1 MKLGSLFGGGKQPL
15 ARPPVKK
22 KEPETQK
29 SKKAAKPTRN
39 IENVLAKKTKPGE
52 FNIDWGKPAPQQA
65 KDYRAVLQLEELEEY
80 LKKCQETGYASF
92 DWETAPSEESRAYY
106 EPKLA
111 GFQGSIAGAMET
123 LESMKERLEEKDHN
137 VTKATIKDQETH
149 LKALRK
155 EHDDLK
161 EEFLRTPLDPWK
173 GEICTVSISALPH
186 EAIVVPISHKAGKNI
201 ASHMTRNEARTAVL
215 DLMDKYV
222 FTDEEVLKIAVNL
235 AFETKYAAKYERYI
249 LGPVADPLMMWVRIM
264 QVAAPGRLRNVHR
277 PATGWG
283 LKPATKRTFGVTM
296 NDFSALLEEKG
307 INFFDEIDASTTE
320 GLSYSA
326 EDSDYGLQHYLYWK
340 PIAEQIPGYDKW
352 LHHVEMPFMRAI
364 GIMEYWGMH
373 WNKELSSEKYEEAT
387 KAQAHAAD
395 EIKRIIK
402 DATGTE
408 VEPGKTGKTNA
419 VKNVLFNTMKL
430 PIAGVGK
437 TGPSLD
443 KEALID
449 IKFMLENKLVDL
461 TEEKYLNVEFP
472 SDWQEIDEERDPNLS
487 KEERGAIRIKK
498 REEHTYKDTAINLLE
513 QMSAIQKYS
522 TLMSTHIVGREK
534 HLNSLTGRIHGGYST
549 FTDTGRCNSF
559 KPNMQNV
566 PRPDNDE
573 LKIRRFFTPKP
584 GKIMFFI
591 DFSGFELRLMAFKA
605 NDETM
610 IELFNTNGDMHRRTA
625 STLTGKNESEI
636 TKTERT
642 NAKAGNFGISY
653 GGTEYSLQT
662 TFKVDYG
669 IRRTLDECAAVV
681 NAVKATYPG
690 IPQYQRDIVLQAR
703 EDGYVSTIY
712 GYKRLLSNI
721 NSGNRYERQ
730 SDERRAGNTPIQG
743 SAADIMKR
751 CQSEVYEEIGR
762 ATYNKRN
769 NIADS
774 SPLVHGSVDMIAQIH
789 DEIIFEMDDS
799 EDVVLRAR
807 DIIKEIMERPP
818 VKNFPVPVIAEEG
831 VGYTWGDEMSIEEW
845 LKERVEN
852 NE

>member
-1 MKLGSLFGGGKQPL
+1 MKLGSLFGTSRPL
-15 ARPPVKK
+15 ARPPMKK
-22 KEPETQK
+22 KETETK
-29 SKKAAKPTRN
+29 EAAKPQRN
-39 IENVLAKKTKPGE
+39 IENVLAKKPKPGE
-52 FNIDWGKPAPQQA
+52 INIDWGKPAPQQV

-92 DWETAPSEESRAYY
+92 DWETAPSDETREYY
-106 EPKLA
+106 EPKLK
-111 GFQGSIAGAMET
+111 E
-123 LESMKERLEEKDHN
+123 LEDAIGIYEFNAKQYEENPHPGTDDLKKTNTALLKEAQK
-137 VTKATIKDQETH
+137 KYK
-149 LKALRK
+149 
-155 EHDDLK
+155 DLK

-186 EAIVVPISHKAGKNI
+186 EAIVIPISHKEGKNI
-201 ASHMTRNEARTAVL
+201 ASHLTRNEARTAVL
-215 DLMDKYV
+215 DLLDRLV
-222 FTDEEVLKIAVNL
+222 FTNKETLKIAVNL

-264 QVAAPGRLRNVHR
+264 QVAAPGRLRNPHR
-277 PATGWG
+277 PASGWG

-307 INFFDEIDASTTE
+307 INFFDEIDASSSE

-364 GIMEYWGMH
+364 GIMEYWGMR
-373 WNKELSSEKYEEAT
+373 WNKELASEKYEEAI
-387 KAQAHAAD
+387 KAQSDAAA

-402 DATGTE
+402 EAVNLD

-419 VKNVLFNTMKL
+419 VKEVLFKTMKL
-430 PIAGVGK
+430 PIAGMGK

-461 TEEKYLNVEFP
+461 NEEKYLSVKLPNN
-472 SDWQEIDEERDPNLS
+472 WQKIDEERDPNLS

-498 REEHTYKDTAINLLE
+498 REEHPYKEAGIQLLE
-513 QMSAIQKYS
+513 QMSTIQKYT
-522 TLMSTHIVGREK
+522 TLMSSHIVGREK
-534 HLNSLTGRIHGGYST
+534 YLNDVSERIHSGYST

-559 KPNMQNV
+559 RPNAQNV

-573 LKIRRFFTPKP
+573 LEIRKFFVPAPK
-584 GKIMFFI
+584 KIMFFI
-591 DFSGFELRLMAFKA
+591 DFSGFELRLMSWKA

-610 IELFNTNGDMHRRTA
+610 INLFNTNGDMHRKTA
-625 STLTGKNESEI
+625 STLTGKPESEI
-636 TKTERT
+636 SKEERT
-642 NAKAGNFGISY
+642 SAKAGNFGISY
-653 GGTEYSLQT
+653 GGTEHSLQT
-662 TFKVDYG
+662 TFKTQYDQ
-669 IRRTLDECAAVV
+669 RKTLDECAAVV
-681 NAVKATYPG
+681 QAVKETYPG
-690 IPQYQRDIVLQAR
+690 IPKFQRDIVLKAR
-703 EDGYVSTIY
+703 EEGYVSTIY
-712 GYKRLLSNI
+712 GYKRLLPNI

-730 SDERRAGNTPIQG
+730 KDERRAGNTPIQG

-751 CQSEVYEEIGR
+751 CQSEVYEQIGR

-769 NIADS
+769 NIADDN
-774 SPLVHGSVDMIAQIH
+774 PMTHGSVDMIAQIH
-789 DEIIFEMDDS
+789 DEIIFEMDD
-799 EDVVLRAR
+799 DPKLVLQAR
-807 DIIKEIMERPP
+807 DIIKKIMEQPP

-831 VGYTWGDEMSIEEW
+831 IGYSWGDEMGIDEW
-845 LKERVEN
+845 LKEREAT
-852 NE
+852 E